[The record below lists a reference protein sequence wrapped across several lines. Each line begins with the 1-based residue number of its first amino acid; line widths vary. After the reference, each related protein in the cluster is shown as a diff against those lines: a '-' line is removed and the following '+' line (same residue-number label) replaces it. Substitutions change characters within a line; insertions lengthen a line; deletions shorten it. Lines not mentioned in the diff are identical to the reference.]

1 MTPLL
6 HSTASATELLDI
18 SRTRLFG
25 EIKAG
30 RIATVKLGK
39 RTMIK
44 HAELERYV
52 AALAPTN

>member
-6 HSTASATELLDI
+6 HDLASAIDMLGI
-18 SRTRLFG
+18 SRTRLFA

-52 AALAPTN
+52 AALQPAA